1 MIVLIDNENYMI
13 RLCKDDPNIHGFH
26 PSFPNWKNLAKFLSD
41 AGDMV
46 VLSGDEQEE
55 WLDENNI
62 YYVHVEHKPKE
73 SFETFKKRMYRQIKE
88 NQEYVDSSMSF
99 GKLVYALTKDSY
111 EKGSI
116 NSDNVIEVWRA
127 NSDDKYHLRLD
138 LPDNISNHTYYLLVR
153 IIRKRFEADTKC
165 GEQMIGV
172 SELTS
177 PSFNL
182 FTADTLSGI
191 SVRLQ
196 VLEELFKNDRIDVP
210 EMITNPD
217 PREFLAA
224 CKALDDTDVGDL
236 DSCDENCEEESEVEE
251 PEEVK
256 GDCNNCDDYGCP
268 ANPNYDENFYSDD
281 EDEPEEEA
289 DTEEEY
295 PEEVAAPEEEE
306 VRDNPQH
313 INQCNDCPY
322 ECPCDEDPADCPLD
336 NAEEHEEDVEDDEDC
351 EKHCLEETEDENGN
365 SVYKVNG
372 KEVSKEEFEDAMKDS
387 LISMFKA
394 LAKAFGKE
402 D

>member
-99 GKLVYALTKDSY
+99 GKLVYALEKDSY
-111 EKGSI
+111 EKGSV
-116 NSDNVIEVWRA
+116 NSDNVIEVWRH
-127 NSDDKYHLRLD
+127 NSDNKYHLRLD

-210 EMITNPD
+210 EMVADPD

-236 DSCDENCEEESEVEE
+236 DSYDENC
-251 PEEVK
+251 
-256 GDCNNCDDYGCP
+256 D
-268 ANPNYDENFYSDD
+268 
-281 EDEPEEEA
+281 
-289 DTEEEY
+289 EEY
-295 PEEVAAPEEEE
+295 PEEDEDFTQAEESDADEKADE
-306 VRDNPQH
+306 DYEDKCSHCQ
-313 INQCNDCPY
+313 Y
-322 ECPCDEDPADCPLD
+322 ECPCDADPDDCPLD
-336 NAEEHEEDVEDDEDC
+336 KDVEENEHSEKDAKADDEDEDC
-351 EKHCLEETEDENGN
+351 EVHSFEETEDENGN

-372 KEVSKEEFEDAMKDS
+372 KEVSKEDFEDAMKDG